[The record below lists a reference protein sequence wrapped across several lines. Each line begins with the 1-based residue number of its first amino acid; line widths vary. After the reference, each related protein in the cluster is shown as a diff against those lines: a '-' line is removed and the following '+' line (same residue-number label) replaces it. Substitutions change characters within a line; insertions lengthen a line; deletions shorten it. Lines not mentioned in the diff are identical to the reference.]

1 MAVPVING
9 ARFSPGTPVA
19 LFQTSPRQP
28 VSYLDIF
35 TYDVSRDGQKFLIN
49 TDVKPA
55 ESARMAVVLNL
66 TAKTKQ
72 MKPLSFE
79 LKIGLVSA
87 RT

>member
-49 TDVKPA
+49 TDVQPA
-55 ESARMAVVLNL
+55 ESARMAVVLNW
-66 TAKTKQ
+66 TAKLNK
-72 MKPLSFE
+72 
-79 LKIGLVSA
+79 
-87 RT
+87 